1 MLKHKKSLLASGLAL
16 LVCFALLMG
25 ATFAWFT
32 DSVSNTGNRIEAG
45 ELKID
50 FYWFKWD
57 KDAGQ
62 FTQVGMNEW
71 AGTGKM
77 SAENWEPGQSDALL
91 VRVDSMGTLASKL
104 RLRFDVIQDSGL
116 SEALWFNV
124 KTGKDYGQMITTQPT

>member
-50 FYWFKWD
+50 FS
-57 KDAGQ
+57 GSSGIR
-62 FTQVGMNEW
+62 T
-71 AGTGKM
+71 
-77 SAENWEPGQSDALL
+77 
-91 VRVDSMGTLASKL
+91 RASSP
-104 RLRFDVIQDSGL
+104 RSG
-116 SEALWFNV
+116 
-124 KTGKDYGQMITTQPT
+124 